1 MVMEV
6 KGKLSG
12 AGRDAGPTGA
22 HKTLRD
28 RRELQEVEGHCGAS
42 TECRDSVVHSRPK
55 LGPRD
60 SLLHWKELPF
70 TQYMTVHSLQN
81 IPISIIPFHLHSNP
95 RRKMK
100 WIRL

>member
-1 MVMEV
+1 MVIEV

-12 AGRDAGPTGA
+12 AGRDAGPIGA

-28 RRELQEVEGHCGAS
+28 RRELQKAKGHCRVS
-42 TECRDSVVHSRPK
+42 TGSRDSVVHSSPK
-55 LGPRD
+55 LGPQD

-81 IPISIIPFHLHSNP
+81 PPISIIPFHLHSNP

-100 WIRL
+100 WIGL